1 MGKLVTVTGIG
12 HVSAIPDTVCV
23 VLQLATVHAE
33 YAQAIQGAKQ
43 KVTQLETVITAQGF
57 SVEELKTQS
66 FSIDTKEKSEFKE
79 EVWQTESIGYEVNQT
94 VTLQFPFHQ
103 ERLEELLT
111 SISKTEVQPV
121 ISLQFT
127 VSDRLTLQ
135 KQLLINATNDARL
148 QAEILAEASNLLLGD
163 LVQIENSTTEQRPF
177 LSPMVFQSTV
187 SRQAAMPTIQP
198 AMIEE
203 TLSVTFCWKLKNK

>member
-1 MGKLVTVTGIG
+1 
-12 HVSAIPDTVCV
+12 
-23 VLQLATVHAE
+23 
-33 YAQAIQGAKQ
+33 
-43 KVTQLETVITAQGF
+43 
-57 SVEELKTQS
+57 
-66 FSIDTKEKSEFKE
+66 
-79 EVWQTESIGYEVNQT
+79 
-94 VTLQFPFHQ
+94 
-103 ERLEELLT
+103 LEELLT

-187 SRQAAMPTIQP
+187 SRQAVMPTIQP

-203 TLSVTFCWKLKNK
+203 TLCVTFCWKLKNK

>member
-1 MGKLVTVTGIG
+1 M
-12 HVSAIPDTVCV
+12 
-23 VLQLATVHAE
+23 
-33 YAQAIQGAKQ
+33 
-43 KVTQLETVITAQGF
+43 
-57 SVEELKTQS
+57 
-66 FSIDTKEKSEFKE
+66 
-79 EVWQTESIGYEVNQT
+79 
-94 VTLQFPFHQ
+94 
-103 ERLEELLT
+103 
-111 SISKTEVQPV
+111 

-135 KQLLINATNDARL
+135 KNYLINATNDARL

-177 LSPMVFQSTV
+177 LSPMDFQSTV